1 MENWL
6 TGLDK
11 ATLSAATEAAGQWIR
26 FRGWPGQPAAPPS
39 SALRAKALPMDNPAE

>member
-11 ATLSAATEAAGQWIR
+11 ATLSAATDAAEQWTR
-26 FRGWPGQPAAPPS
+26 FPRGPGQLAGPPS
-39 SALRAKALPMDNPAE
+39 SALRARALPMDNPAE